1 MVHLGVALTM
11 GPTGG
16 QRPPQPP
23 HQSSTGCQRDGEVYT
38 GGLGEALSTAAIL
51 NVCRVV
57 GNYTNWEVAKKYTH
71 PQVILD

>member
-1 MVHLGVALTM
+1 MVHLGAALTM

-38 GGLGEALSTAAIL
+38 GGLGDALSTAAIL
-51 NVCRVV
+51 PPPL
-57 GNYTNWEVAKKYTH
+57 TSK
-71 PQVILD
+71 